1 MKAIHL
7 LPYLMILTA
16 SCSGSSSPAPLPQQ
30 EGRDISRHSLGGN
43 SINIETVAGKGA
55 IKSARTV
62 PIYSLMDG
70 VITDMDLLEGK
81 KIKKGEALV
90 SIDDSESRLKLLEL
104 ESELQKKAYDVQTT
118 LIGMGYRREAMSE
131 VPADV
136 RESVEVMMGYS
147 LTKVQIDN
155 LKESIKNHTIRAP
168 FSGSILNINVGE
180 MYYARKGETLFLLMD
195 TDDLIIEF
203 EVLETLL
210 PAFSVGQQLE
220 FTTLAFGEK
229 KYDATL
235 LSIAPNVESTGMVVM
250 TARINGSH
258 PELRPGMTTF
268 VNY

>member
-1 MKAIHL
+1 MKTRNI
-7 LPYLMILTA
+7 LPVILIA
-16 SCSGSSSPAPLPQQ
+16 VSCTQNQVQTLPVQQ
-30 EGRDISRHSLGGN
+30 TVQEEVHHKLGGN
-43 SINIETVAGKGA
+43 TINVERVAGKGV
-55 IKSARTV
+55 IRSANTV
-62 PIYSLMDG
+62 PVYSLMDG
-70 VITDMDLLEGK
+70 VITKMNLIEGQQV
-81 KIKKGEALV
+81 KKGEILAE
-90 SIDDSESRLKLLEL
+90 IDDSEAKLKLLEL

-155 LKESIKNHTIRAP
+155 LKKSLDNHIIRAP
-168 FSGSILNINVGE
+168 FSGSILNVNVNR
-180 MYYARKGETLFLLMD
+180 MYYARKGESLFHLMD
-195 TDDLIIEF
+195 TDDLIIRF

-210 PAFSVGQQLE
+210 SSFSVGQRLE
-220 FTTLAFGEK
+220 FTTLAFGDK